1 MVNSY
6 LRDVIVQWGHGP
18 NMMDWGY
25 GMGGFGII
33 LNIVIWVA
41 VIIGIVF
48 LVRWMAG
55 FAKQKD
61 QATKEDSAL
70 EILKKRYVSGE
81 ISKEEFEQKKRDI
94 L

>member
-6 LRDVIVQWGHGP
+6 LRDVMGQWGQGSH
-18 NMMDWGY
+18 MMDWGS

-33 LNIVIWVA
+33 LNIIIWVA

-70 EILKKRYVSGE
+70 EILKKRYANGE
-81 ISKEEFEQKKRDI
+81 ISKEEFEQKKKDI
-94 L
+94 I

>member
-6 LRDVIVQWGHGP
+6 LRDVMAQWGHGP
-18 NMMDWGY
+18 NMMGWGS

-33 LNIVIWVA
+33 LNIIIWVA

-48 LVRWMAG
+48 LVRWIAG

-70 EILKKRYVSGE
+70 EILKKRYASGE
-81 ISKEEFEQKKRDI
+81 INKEEFEQKKKDI
-94 L
+94 T

>member
-6 LRDVIVQWGHGP
+6 LRDVMVQWGRGS
-18 NMMDWGY
+18 NMMEWGY

-33 LNIVIWVA
+33 LNIIIWVA
-41 VIIGIVF
+41 IIIGIVF
-48 LVRWMAG
+48 LVRWMSG

-81 ISKEEFEQKKRDI
+81 ISKEEFEQKRKDI